1 MNPYIVLACFAPN
14 LTDYLIDIFGWDTM
28 QLLWDP
34 LELLFDVLEIMF
46 NVDLTSVWERLFT

>member
-1 MNPYIVLACFAPN
+1 MNLYIVLTCFAPN
-14 LTDYLIDIFGWDTM
+14 LTDYLIDIFGWDIM